1 MALKIPCLISY
12 RHPMI
17 HSITARA
24 MMSGTDDSSKT
35 KKREHYA
42 PAEFLGKSQR
52 EMRLR

>member
-1 MALKIPCLISY
+1 MVLKILCLISY
-12 RHPMI
+12 LHPMI
-17 HSITARA
+17 LSITAKA
-24 MMSGTDDSSKT
+24 MTSETGDSSKT